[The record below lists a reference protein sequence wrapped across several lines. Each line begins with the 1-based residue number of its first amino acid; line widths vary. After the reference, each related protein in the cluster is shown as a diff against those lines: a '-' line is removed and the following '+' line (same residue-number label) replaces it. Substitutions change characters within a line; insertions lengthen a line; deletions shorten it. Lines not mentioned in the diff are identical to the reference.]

1 LFRKTEDRR
10 LGLVCDIPDVLGPF
24 SAIDIGILARGHS
37 EIRRPFFIWIS
48 SQKDNY
54 RDLYDIII
62 APTVFDV
69 PIASFLFLAS
79 VMQCKPPQYCYA
91 DISLYE
97 LLVSS
102 LSLH

>member
-1 LFRKTEDRR
+1 MIVFYSDLITRYN
-10 LGLVCDIPDVLGPF
+10 P
-24 SAIDIGILARGHS
+24 
-37 EIRRPFFIWIS
+37 S

-69 PIASFLFLAS
+69 PITSFLFLAS
-79 VMQCKPPQYCYA
+79 LMQCKPPQYCYA

-102 LSLH
+102 LSLQLIKSCLVV